1 MSDWSAGDSSSQEC
15 EEGESDEGSQSLRPF
30 PCALVVALF
39 SRHRSAIERVRRI
52 VESQWGAIALQSRP
66 FAFEQTSYYQQ
77 QMGDRLE
84 KEFWVLKRLE
94 DPACL
99 ADRKRMAIAWEALI
113 AESGEFPE
121 SRPVNID
128 PGWISPLKLVL
139 ASTKDRAHRI
149 YLRDGIYAEVALQRV
164 GSQWRGYPW
173 TYPDYLLPDSLEFFQ
188 QAIGYLKKE
197 AARPDSRGKGGSDG
211 ASGGHAR

>member
-1 MSDWSAGDSSSQEC
+1 MSDWSGHGSSSQRA
-15 EEGESDEGSQSLRPF
+15 EEGGAEEGAQSLRPF

-39 SRHRSAIERVRRI
+39 SRHRSAIESVRQI
-52 VESQWGAIALQSRP
+52 VESQWGPIALQSRP
-66 FAFEQTSYYQQ
+66 FVFDQTSYYQQ
-77 QMGDRLE
+77 QMGYRLE
-84 KEFWVLKRLE
+84 KEFWVLQRQE
-94 DPACL
+94 NPAGL
-99 ADRKRMAIAWEALI
+99 ADLKRTAIAWEGLI
-113 AESGEFPE
+113 AQSGRFPE
-121 SRPVNID
+121 TRPVNID
-128 PGWISPLKLVL
+128 PGWLSPLKLVL

-197 AARPDSRGKGGSDG
+197 SARPDSGRQSGSEG
-211 ASGGHAR
+211 AAGGHAR

>member
-1 MSDWSAGDSSSQEC
+1 MSQWSAGDSSSKRSEQ
-15 EEGESDEGSQSLRPF
+15 GFRSPRPF

-39 SRHRSAIERVRRI
+39 SRHRSAMERVRRL

-66 FAFEQTSYYQQ
+66 FAFDQTSYYQQ
-77 QMGDRLE
+77 QMGDRLQ
-84 KEFWVLKRLE
+84 KEFWILEGLE
-94 DPACL
+94 DPARL
-99 ADRKRMAIAWEALI
+99 ADRKRTAIAWEDLI
-113 AESGEFPE
+113 AKSGDFPE
-121 SRPVNID
+121 TRPVNID

-149 YLRDGIYAEVALQRV
+149 YLSDGVYAEVALQRV

-173 TYPDYLLPDSLEFFQ
+173 TYLDYLLPDSLEFFQ

-197 AARPDSRGKGGSDG
+197 SARPDSGRQSGSEG
-211 ASGGHAR
+211 AAGGHAR